1 MRPAAL
7 QPLSATA
14 DSSAMGEFEIR
25 NWRRYGKDRT
35 YVIDTGTGVQIGY
48 RDNLSGALI
57 PADPTTAQILS
68 RWAALADA
76 GFAFAEAVPVV
87 VDAASAEQPSAPTA
101 PSGLAEG
108 PGAFARFADED
119 LSARRPGYAARARA
133 REELEARRAE
143 VGKVRTWLGRLVDA
157 HTDERAWRIGADAEE
172 SIGEELERLITHG
185 WRVLHSV
192 PVGAG
197 DSDIDHVLIGPPGV
211 LTVNSKHHPGA
222 NVWVVPKQ
230 IRVNNQPVPY
240 LRNSRHEAARAAKLL
255 TAAAG
260 FPVPATAV
268 LIFRL
273 GSGSLT
279 IREHPGDVLV
289 YRATKAFTAL
299 RNLPPRLT
307 VAQVGALYEAA
318 RWHSTWQP
326 R

>member
-1 MRPAAL
+1 
-7 QPLSATA
+7 
-14 DSSAMGEFEIR
+14 MGEFETR
-25 NWRRYGKDRT
+25 DWRRYGKDRT

-48 RDNLSGALI
+48 RDNLSGALV

-68 RWAALADA
+68 RWAELADA
-76 GFAFAEAVPVV
+76 GFAFTEAAPVPV
-87 VDAASAEQPSAPTA
+87 DTASPEKPPAPSAPD
-101 PSGLAEG
+101 GLAGG
-108 PGAFARFADED
+108 PRVLTRFADED
-119 LSARRPGYAARARA
+119 LSARRAGHAARARA
-133 REELEARRAE
+133 REELDARRAE

-157 HTDERAWRIGADAEE
+157 RTDERAWRIGADAEE
-172 SIGEELERLITHG
+172 SIGEELERLIKHG

-197 DSDIDHVLIGPPGV
+197 DSDIDHVLIGTPGV

-260 FPVPATAV
+260 FPVTTTAV

-289 YRATKAFTAL
+289 YRATKAFKAL

-307 VAQVGALYEAA
+307 AAQVDALYDAA

>member
-1 MRPAAL
+1 
-7 QPLSATA
+7 
-14 DSSAMGEFEIR
+14 MGDFETR

-35 YVIDTGTGVQIGY
+35 YVTDTGTGVQIGY
-48 RDNLSGALI
+48 RDNLTGALV
-57 PADPTTAQILS
+57 PADPTTTQILC

-76 GFAFAEAVPVV
+76 GFAFTEAAPVV
-87 VDAASAEQPSAPTA
+87 VDAASPELPPAPSA

-108 PGAFARFADED
+108 PGALVRFADED
-119 LSARRPGYAARARA
+119 LSARRPGHAARARA
-133 REELEARRAE
+133 REEFEARRAE
-143 VGKVRTWLGRLVDA
+143 AGRVRTWLGRLVDA

-172 SIGEELERLITHG
+172 SIGGELERLTTHG
-185 WRVLHSV
+185 WRVLHSI

-211 LTVNSKHHPGA
+211 FTVNSKHHPGA
-222 NVWVVPKQ
+222 NVWIVPKQ

-260 FPVPATAV
+260 FPVTATSV

-289 YRATKAFTAL
+289 YRATKAFKAL
-299 RNLPPRLT
+299 RSLPPRLT
-307 VAQVGALYEAA
+307 IAQVGAIYEAA